1 MDSQATTVQVEVNG
15 LHNQFAGYELPKEIK
30 EAYRM
35 GIGARLYGP
44 QAIAKLALFLQENKI
59 TNFNEIY
66 DHYISL
72 KPQRLEN
79 ESDAELK
86 NRSKFQKTI
95 EKYKPYFYNY
105 DAHIKILK

>member
-1 MDSQATTVQVEVNG
+1 MNSQEVTATKVDVNG
-15 LHNQFAGYELPKEIK
+15 LHNQYAGYELPSQIL
-30 EAYRM
+30 EAYKM
-35 GIGARLYGP
+35 GIGTRVYGP
-44 QAIAKLALFLQENKI
+44 KEMAKLALFFQDNKI
-59 TNFNEIY
+59 SKFNEVY
-66 DHYISL
+66 DFYVSL

-105 DAHIKILK
+105 AVYAK

>member
-1 MDSQATTVQVEVNG
+1 MDSQVTATKVDVNG

-30 EAYRM
+30 DSYKM

-44 QAIAKLALFLQENKI
+44 QAMAKLSLFLTENKI
-59 TNFNEIY
+59 SNFNEVY

-86 NRSKFQKTI
+86 NRSNFQKMI
-95 EKYKPYFYNY
+95 EKFKPYFYNY
-105 DAHIKILK
+105 AVYAK